1 MLRTFLFLLG
11 FGLTV
16 MGCTYFLIYLNL
28 FTVGYTFKE
37 YFFFC
42 IKRIECIYAL
52 VGFVMMSVVCFWKGE
67 QNDLYL

>member
-1 MLRTFLFLLG
+1 MPRTFFFLLG

-16 MGCTYFLIYLNL
+16 MGCTYWMIYLNL

-42 IKRIECIYAL
+42 MKRIECIYAL
-52 VGFVMMSVVCFWKGE
+52 GGFFIMTLSCFWKGE
-67 QNDLYL
+67 RNDLYL